1 MSIKAHYQKSLGQF
15 DFDAEFSIPEH
26 GITIL
31 FGPSGSGKTT
41 LLNCI
46 AGFQQAN
53 LAYFTLNDTVFDDN
67 QKNIR
72 LSTQQRR
79 VGYVFQDTRL
89 FPHLTV
95 QQNLDYGYSRNKQNP
110 AIADHDEL
118 INIFSLQALLRHY
131 PHQLSG
137 GQKQRVALARA
148 LLANPR
154 LLILDEP
161 MSALDRSAKQEL
173 MPYLESIH
181 NRFTLPV
188 IYVSHDLREV
198 LRLGDYLLLME
209 HGRII
214 DHGNLM
220 DLCVTQPLLTQDEG
234 ASFILTGQVQ
244 QVDDRHSISTVICHG
259 HRVYISGRLLE
270 PQQNVRILIH
280 AQDVS
285 LTLSCANDSSILNI
299 LPVTV
304 QTIHPAVNGKH
315 LVKCDIGGAQV
326 LAMIS
331 IRSVDNLGLVAGRE
345 VFAQFKATAMVR

>member
-1 MSIKAHYQKSLGQF
+1 MTIQAHYKHKLGQF
-15 DFDAEFSIPEH
+15 MFDAEFSIPEQ

-46 AGFQQAN
+46 AGFQQADT
-53 LAYFTLNDTVFDDN
+53 AYFSFNGTVFDDN
-67 QKNIR
+67 QQIIR

-79 VGYVFQDTRL
+79 IGYVFQDTRL

-95 QQNLDYGYSRNKQNP
+95 QQNLDYGYTRNDQNH
-110 AIADHDEL
+110 AIARHDEL
-118 INIFSLQALLRHY
+118 IDIFSLKDLLQHY

-161 MSALDRSAKQEL
+161 MSALDRTAKQEL

-181 NRFTLPV
+181 NRFTIPV
-188 IYVSHDLREV
+188 IYVSHDIREV
-198 LRLGDYLLLME
+198 LRLGDYILLMDN
-209 HGRII
+209 GRII
-214 DHGNLM
+214 DHGDLIE
-220 DLCVTQPLLTQDEG
+220 LCVTQPMLTQDEG
-234 ASFILTGQVQ
+234 ASFILTGQVKQ
-244 QVDDRHSISTVICHG
+244 IDAQHSISTVMCHG
-259 HRVYISGRLLE
+259 HPIYISGRLLE
-270 PQQNVRILIH
+270 PEKQVRILVH

-285 LTLSCANDSSILNI
+285 LTLSQASDSSILNI
-299 LPVTV
+299 LPATV
-304 QTIHPAVNGKH
+304 LDIHQPVNGKH
-315 LVKCDIGGAQV
+315 IIECDVDGTRI

-331 IRSVDNLGLVAGRE
+331 IRSVDKLGLIKGKQ

>member
-1 MSIKAHYQKSLGQF
+1 MSITAHYKKTLGQF
-15 DFDAEFSIPEH
+15 NFDAEFSIPSH

-46 AGFQQAN
+46 AGFQQAD
-53 LAYFTLNDTVFDDN
+53 LAYLSLNDTIFDN
-67 QKNIR
+67 SQQNIR

-79 VGYVFQDTRL
+79 IGYVFQDTRL

-95 QQNLDYGYSRNKQNP
+95 AQNLDYGYHRNSQHT
-110 AIADHDEL
+110 AITNHDEL
-118 INIFSLQALLRHY
+118 ISTFSLQSLLQHY

-148 LLANPR
+148 LLANPQ

-181 NRFTLPV
+181 NQFTLPV

-198 LRLGDYLLLME
+198 LRLGDYILLME
-209 HGRII
+209 DGRII

-220 DLCVTQPLLTQDEG
+220 DLCVKQPLLTQDEG
-234 ASFILTGQVQ
+234 ASFILSGLVE
-244 QVDDRHSISTVICHG
+244 QVDEKQSISSVNCNG
-259 HRVYISGRLLE
+259 HRVYISGRLLT
-270 PQQNVRILIH
+270 PQQQVRILVH

-285 LTLSCANDSSILNI
+285 LTLSHASDSSILNI
-299 LPVTV
+299 LPATV
-304 QTIHPAVNGKH
+304 QTIHPAANGKH
-315 LVKCDIGGAQV
+315 LVECEVNGNSI

-331 IRSVDNLGLVAGRE
+331 IRSVNNLGLARGRE

>member
-1 MSIKAHYQKSLGQF
+1 MSIKLHYKKSIGQF
-15 DFDAEFSIPEH
+15 NFDAECSIPEH

-46 AGFQQAN
+46 AGFQQADI
-53 LAYFTLNDTVFDDN
+53 AYFSLNNRVFDN
-67 QKNIR
+67 SQQNIR

-79 VGYVFQDTRL
+79 VGYVFQDNRL
-89 FPHLTV
+89 FPHLRV
-95 QQNLDYGYSRNKQNP
+95 QQNLDYGYKRNDQHA
-110 AIADHDEL
+110 AITNHDEL
-118 INIFSLQALLRHY
+118 NTIFSLQPLLQHY

-148 LLANPR
+148 LLANPQI
-154 LLILDEP
+154 LILDEP

-181 NRFTLPV
+181 NRFSIPV

-198 LRLGDYLLLME
+198 LRLGDYILLME
-209 HGRII
+209 NGSII

-220 DLCVTQPLLTQDEG
+220 DLCVKQPMLTQDEG
-234 ASFILTGQVQ
+234 ASFILAGLVD
-244 QVDDRHSISTVICHG
+244 QVDEKQSISTVLCHG
-259 HRVYISGRLLE
+259 YPVYISGRLLK
-270 PQQNVRILIH
+270 PQQEVRILVH

-285 LTLSCANDSSILNI
+285 LTLSQAGDSSILNI
-299 LPVTV
+299 LPAIVTR
-304 QTIHPAVNGKH
+304 IHPAVNGKH
-315 LVKCDIGGAQV
+315 LIECDVNGAYI

-331 IRSVDNLGLVAGRE
+331 IRSVSNLGLIEGKA

>member
-1 MSIKAHYQKSLGQF
+1 VSIKALYKKSLGEF
-15 DFDAEFSIPEH
+15 NFDAEFAIPEH

-46 AGFQQAN
+46 AGFQQAD
-53 LAYFTLNDTVFDDN
+53 LAYFSLHDRVFDDSEN
-67 QKNIR
+67 NIR
-72 LSTQQRR
+72 VNTQQRR
-79 VGYVFQDTRL
+79 IGYVFQDTRL

-95 QQNLDYGYSRNKQNP
+95 KQNLDYGYTRNDQSN
-110 AIADHDEL
+110 AISNHNEL
-118 INIFSLQALLRHY
+118 ISIFSLQALLQHY

-148 LLANPR
+148 LLANPQ

-181 NRFTLPV
+181 NQFTIPV

-198 LRLGDYLLLME
+198 LRLGDYILLME
-209 HGRII
+209 DGRII
-214 DHGNLM
+214 DHGDLM
-220 DLCVTQPLLTQDEG
+220 DLYVKQPILTQDEG
-234 ASFILTGQVQ
+234 ASFILNGQVKY
-244 QVDDRHSISTVICHG
+244 VDDNHGISTIICYG
-259 HRVYISGRLLE
+259 HPVYISEKLLE
-270 PQQNVRILIH
+270 RGQQARILVH

-285 LTLSCANDSSILNI
+285 LTLSHASDSSILNI
-299 LPVTV
+299 LPATV
-304 QTIHPAVNGKH
+304 QKILPEVNGKH
-315 LVKCDIGGAQV
+315 LVECDIGGAQI

-331 IRSVDNLGLVAGRE
+331 IRSVENLGLVKGRE